1 MEVGE
6 PDGCFHA
13 VCVCVH
19 VQVEMGPFKHTVDD
33 GLDLRKAAFECMYT
47 LLDSCLDRID
57 IFTFLNH
64 VEDGLKDHYDIKVRV
79 CGPRGPHGPRRR
91 SWLCAFQ
98 MLTFLMLA
106 RLSSLCPSAVLQR
119 LDRLVE
125 PLRATCTTKVRL
137 HPPSH
142 LGRPSAAPTS
152 SNVCLCR
159 QVKANSVKQEFE
171 KQDELKRSAMR
182 AVVALLTIP
191 EAEKSPLMSEFQ
203 SQISSNQELAAIF
216 DSIQRD
222 SSSANMES
230 MDTS

>member
-1 MEVGE
+1 
-6 PDGCFHA
+6 
-13 VCVCVH
+13 
-19 VQVEMGPFKHTVDD
+19 
-33 GLDLRKAAFECMYT
+33 
-47 LLDSCLDRID
+47 
-57 IFTFLNH
+57 
-64 VEDGLKDHYDIKVRV
+64 
-79 CGPRGPHGPRRR
+79 
-91 SWLCAFQ
+91 

-125 PLRATCTTKVRL
+125 PLRATCTTKVGPHRL
-137 HPPSH
+137 KVLLKNLYCCSYIFSRDPSS
-142 LGRPSAAPTS
+142 PS
-152 SNVCLCR
+152 L

-203 SQISSNQELAAIF
+203 SQISANQELAAIF

>member
-1 MEVGE
+1 MKWTYSRDAR
-6 PDGCFHA
+6 PRCTA
-13 VCVCVH
+13 VV
-19 VQVEMGPFKHTVDD
+19 F
-33 GLDLRKAAFECMYT
+33 
-47 LLDSCLDRID
+47 
-57 IFTFLNH
+57 
-64 VEDGLKDHYDIKVRV
+64 
-79 CGPRGPHGPRRR
+79 RG
-91 SWLCAFQ
+91 
-98 MLTFLMLA
+98 
-106 RLSSLCPSAVLQR
+106 
-119 LDRLVE
+119 
-125 PLRATCTTKVRL
+125 
-137 HPPSH
+137 
-142 LGRPSAAPTS
+142 
-152 SNVCLCR
+152 SNVPPVSL

>member
-1 MEVGE
+1 
-6 PDGCFHA
+6 
-13 VCVCVH
+13 
-19 VQVEMGPFKHTVDD
+19 
-33 GLDLRKAAFECMYT
+33 
-47 LLDSCLDRID
+47 
-57 IFTFLNH
+57 
-64 VEDGLKDHYDIKVRV
+64 
-79 CGPRGPHGPRRR
+79 
-91 SWLCAFQ
+91 

-125 PLRATCTTKVRL
+125 PLRATCTTKVQKLHWFLDHITVQKKLNQIQLFLIRIPLWCSPPKKRL
-137 HPPSH
+137 CFFTCSKSEWSLKHSPPS
-142 LGRPSAAPTS
+142 L
-152 SNVCLCR
+152 

>member
-1 MEVGE
+1 MSGGV
-6 PDGCFHA
+6 
-13 VCVCVH
+13 
-19 VQVEMGPFKHTVDD
+19 K
-33 GLDLRKAAFECMYT
+33 
-47 LLDSCLDRID
+47 SC
-57 IFTFLNH
+57 
-64 VEDGLKDHYDIKVRV
+64 
-79 CGPRGPHGPRRR
+79 PRSP
-91 SWLCAFQ
+91 
-98 MLTFLMLA
+98 
-106 RLSSLCPSAVLQR
+106 
-119 LDRLVE
+119 
-125 PLRATCTTKVRL
+125 
-137 HPPSH
+137 
-142 LGRPSAAPTS
+142 
-152 SNVCLCR
+152 